1 MSESQELAQRHVDI
15 FNQRAWSL
23 AQDTYDP
30 DLVMAEPAGTLQGVG
45 SYLDLARG
53 FVAAFP
59 DCRME
64 VTALI
69 ESGNLAVIEGV
80 YSGTH
85 TGVLATPRGD
95 VPPTGRTLKLGL
107 CDVVEVAAGRI
118 VNIRAYYDQMA
129 FAAQLGLL
137 PEPATAD

>member
-1 MSESQELAQRHVDI
+1 MSETQELAQRHVDI
-15 FNQRAWSL
+15 FNGRAWGR

-30 DLVMAEPAGTLQGVG
+30 EVVMVEPASTTRGVG
-45 SYLDLARG
+45 SYLQLAQG
-53 FVAAFP
+53 FVTAFP

-64 VTALI
+64 VSAVL

-85 TGVLATPRGD
+85 TGVLATPQGE
-95 VPPTGRTLKLGL
+95 VPPTGRTLALPL
-107 CDVVEVAAGRI
+107 CDVFEIAAGRI
-118 VNIRAYYDQMA
+118 VSIRAYYDQMA

-137 PEPATAD
+137 PDSAPTG